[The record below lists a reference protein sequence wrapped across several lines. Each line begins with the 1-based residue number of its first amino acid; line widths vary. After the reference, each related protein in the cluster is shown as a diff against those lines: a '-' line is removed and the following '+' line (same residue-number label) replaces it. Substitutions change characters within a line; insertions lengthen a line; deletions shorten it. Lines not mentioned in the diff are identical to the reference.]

1 MALLFRSIHCINSQ
15 YINAVI
21 SIIMSIQSVVTE
33 FFPDAKLIASG
44 FQGSVYALNETTAI
58 KAIVEGLFW
67 QVASGDFEPVDKLAM
82 QWANNVNG
90 LVIKYKDRIKV
101 EDVGDLIASERVY
114 PCVVT
119 AFTREQII
127 NAIDVAEAELEELWA
142 SGWAHCDLKRPEMV
156 KKVYNESKDDILYN
170 NIVLTKVNNQC
181 VIRLIDIGTAN
192 LEQYDEDDEI
202 EEHID
207 KDMGDWQS
215 YKDWILNYPRQH

>member
-1 MALLFRSIHCINSQ
+1 
-15 YINAVI
+15 
-21 SIIMSIQSVVTE
+21 MSINNIVNE
-33 FFPDAKLIASG
+33 FFPNAKLIASG

-90 LVIKYKDRIKV
+90 LVIKYKDHIQV
-101 EDVGDLIASERVY
+101 EDVGDLIATERVY

-119 AFTREQII
+119 AFTKEQII

-156 KKVYNESKDDILYN
+156 KKVYHESKDDILYN

-207 KDMGDWQS
+207 KDREDWQS

>member
-1 MALLFRSIHCINSQ
+1 MNNNSINTVNLDSK
-15 YINAVI
+15 VMT
-21 SIIMSIQSVVTE
+21 MSINQVVTE
-33 FFPDAKLIASG
+33 YFPEAKLLASG

-90 LVIKYKDRIKV
+90 LVIEYKDHIKV
-101 EDVGDLIASERVY
+101 EDVGDLIATERVY

-119 AFTREQII
+119 AFTKEQIMS
-127 NAIDVAEAELEELWA
+127 AIDVAEAELKELWA

-156 KKVYNESKDDILYN
+156 KKVYHESKDDILFN

-202 EEHID
+202 QEHID
-207 KDMGDWQS
+207 KDRGDWQS

>member
-1 MALLFRSIHCINSQ
+1 
-15 YINAVI
+15 
-21 SIIMSIQSVVTE
+21 MSINQVVTE
-33 FFPDAKLIASG
+33 FFPEAKLLASG
-44 FQGSVYALNETTAI
+44 FQGSVYALNETIVI
-58 KAIVEGLFW
+58 KAIVEGLSW
-67 QVASGDFEPVDKLAM
+67 QVATGDFEPVDKLAM

-90 LVIKYKDRIKV
+90 LVIEYKDHIKV
-101 EDVGDLIASERVY
+101 EDVGDLIATERVY

-119 AFTREQII
+119 AFTKEQIMS
-127 NAIDVAEAELEELWA
+127 AIDVAEAELKELWA

-156 KKVYNESKDDILYN
+156 KKVYHESKDDILFN

-202 EEHID
+202 QEHID
-207 KDMGDWQS
+207 KDRGDWQS

>member
-1 MALLFRSIHCINSQ
+1 
-15 YINAVI
+15 
-21 SIIMSIQSVVTE
+21 MSIQSVVTE
-33 FFPDAKLIASG
+33 FFPNAKLIASG

-90 LVIKYKDRIKV
+90 LVIEYKDHIKV
-101 EDVGDLIASERVY
+101 EDVGDLIATERVY

-119 AFTREQII
+119 AFTKEQIMS
-127 NAIDVAEAELEELWA
+127 AIDVAEAELKELWA

-156 KKVYNESKDDILYN
+156 KKVYHESKDDILFN

-202 EEHID
+202 QEHID
-207 KDMGDWQS
+207 KDRGDWQS

>member
-1 MALLFRSIHCINSQ
+1 
-15 YINAVI
+15 
-21 SIIMSIQSVVTE
+21 MSINNIVNE
-33 FFPDAKLIASG
+33 FFPEAKVIASG
-44 FQGSVYALNETTAI
+44 FQGSVYALNETIVI
-58 KAIVEGLFW
+58 KAIVEGLSW

-82 QWANNVNG
+82 QWANNVND
-90 LVIKYKDRIKV
+90 LVIKYKDHIKV

-119 AFTREQII
+119 AFTREQIMS
-127 NAIDVAEAELEELWA
+127 AIDVAEAELEELWA

-156 KKVYNESKDDILYN
+156 KKVYNESKDDILFN

-207 KDMGDWQS
+207 KDRRDWQS
-215 YKDWILNYPRQH
+215 YKDWIFNYPRQH

>member
-1 MALLFRSIHCINSQ
+1 MSNTLNNSINTVNLNSK
-15 YINAVI
+15 VMTI
-21 SIIMSIQSVVTE
+21 SINQVVTE
-33 FFPDAKLIASG
+33 YFPEAKVIASG
-44 FQGSVYALNETTAI
+44 FQGSVYALNETIVI
-58 KAIVEGLFW
+58 KAIVEGLSW

-82 QWANNVNG
+82 QWANNVNS
-90 LVIKYKDRIKV
+90 LVIKYKDHIKV

-119 AFTREQII
+119 AFTREQIMS
-127 NAIDVAEAELEELWA
+127 AIDVAEAELEELWA

-156 KKVYNESKDDILYN
+156 KKVYNESKDDILFN

-207 KDMGDWQS
+207 KDRGDWQS

>member
-1 MALLFRSIHCINSQ
+1 
-15 YINAVI
+15 
-21 SIIMSIQSVVTE
+21 MSINNIINE
-33 FFPDAKLIASG
+33 FFPEAKLIASG
-44 FQGSVYALNETTAI
+44 FQGSVYALNETTVI
-58 KAIVEGLFW
+58 KAIVEGLSW

-82 QWANNVNG
+82 QWANNVNN
-90 LVIKYKDRIKV
+90 LVIKYKDHIKV

-119 AFTREQII
+119 AFTREQIMS
-127 NAIDVAEAELEELWA
+127 AIDVAEAELEELWA
-142 SGWAHCDLKRPEMV
+142 SGWAHCDLKRPEIV
-156 KKVYNESKDDILYN
+156 KKVYNESKEDILFN

-207 KDMGDWQS
+207 KDRGDWQS
-215 YKDWILNYPRQH
+215 YKNWILNYPRQH

>member
-1 MALLFRSIHCINSQ
+1 
-15 YINAVI
+15 
-21 SIIMSIQSVVTE
+21 MSINNIVTE

-90 LVIKYKDRIKV
+90 LVIKYKDHIKV

-119 AFTREQII
+119 AFTKEQII

-156 KKVYNESKDDILYN
+156 KKVYHESKDDILYN

-207 KDMGDWQS
+207 KDREDWQS

>member
-1 MALLFRSIHCINSQ
+1 VNNNSINTVNLDSK
-15 YINAVI
+15 VMT
-21 SIIMSIQSVVTE
+21 MSINQVVTE
-33 FFPDAKLIASG
+33 YFPEAKLLASG

-90 LVIKYKDRIKV
+90 LVIEYKDHIKV
-101 EDVGDLIASERVY
+101 EDVGDLIATERVY

-119 AFTREQII
+119 AFTKEQIMS
-127 NAIDVAEAELEELWA
+127 AIDVAEAELKELWA

-156 KKVYNESKDDILYN
+156 KKVYHESKDDILFN

-202 EEHID
+202 QEHID
-207 KDMGDWQS
+207 KDRGDWQS

>member
-1 MALLFRSIHCINSQ
+1 VNNTLNNNSINTVNLDSK
-15 YINAVI
+15 VMT
-21 SIIMSIQSVVTE
+21 MSINNIVKE
-33 FFPDAKLIASG
+33 FFPEAKLLASG
-44 FQGSVYALNETTAI
+44 FQGSVYALNETIVI
-58 KAIVEGLFW
+58 KAIVEGLSW

-90 LVIKYKDRIKV
+90 LVIKYKDHIQV
-101 EDVGDLIASERVY
+101 EDVGDLIATERVY

-119 AFTREQII
+119 AFTKEQIMS
-127 NAIDVAEAELEELWA
+127 AIDVAEAQLEELWA

-156 KKVYNESKDDILYN
+156 KKVYKEPKDDILFN

-207 KDMGDWQS
+207 KDRGDWQS

>member
-1 MALLFRSIHCINSQ
+1 
-15 YINAVI
+15 
-21 SIIMSIQSVVTE
+21 MSINQVVTE
-33 FFPDAKLIASG
+33 FFPEAKLLASG
-44 FQGSVYALNETTAI
+44 FQGSVYALNETIVI
-58 KAIVEGLFW
+58 KAIVEGLSW
-67 QVASGDFEPVDKLAM
+67 QVATGDFEPVDKLAM

-90 LVIKYKDRIKV
+90 LVIEYKDHIKV

-156 KKVYNESKDDILYN
+156 KKVYHESKDDILFN

-207 KDMGDWQS
+207 KDREDWQS

>member
-1 MALLFRSIHCINSQ
+1 
-15 YINAVI
+15 
-21 SIIMSIQSVVTE
+21 MSIQSVVTE

-82 QWANNVNG
+82 QWANNVNN
-90 LVIKYKDRIKV
+90 LVIEYKDHIKV
-101 EDVGDLIASERVY
+101 EDVGDLVATERVY

-119 AFTREQII
+119 AFTKEQII
-127 NAIDVAEAELEELWA
+127 NAIDVAEAELKELWA

-156 KKVYNESKDDILYN
+156 KKVYHESKDDILFN

-202 EEHID
+202 QEHID
-207 KDMGDWQS
+207 KDRGDWQS

>member
-1 MALLFRSIHCINSQ
+1 M
-15 YINAVI
+15 
-21 SIIMSIQSVVTE
+21 SIINNVVVE

-90 LVIKYKDRIKV
+90 LVIKYKNHIKV

-119 AFTREQII
+119 AFTKEQII

-156 KKVYNESKDDILYN
+156 KKVYNESKDDILFN

-207 KDMGDWQS
+207 KDRGDWQS

>member
-1 MALLFRSIHCINSQ
+1 
-15 YINAVI
+15 
-21 SIIMSIQSVVTE
+21 MSIQSVVTE

-90 LVIKYKDRIKV
+90 LVIEYKDHIKV
-101 EDVGDLIASERVY
+101 EDVGDLIATERVY

-119 AFTREQII
+119 AFTKEQIMS
-127 NAIDVAEAELEELWA
+127 AIDVAEAELKELWA

-156 KKVYNESKDDILYN
+156 KKVYHESKDDILFN

-202 EEHID
+202 QEHID
-207 KDMGDWQS
+207 KDRGDWQS

>member
-1 MALLFRSIHCINSQ
+1 
-15 YINAVI
+15 
-21 SIIMSIQSVVTE
+21 MSIQSVVTE
-33 FFPDAKLIASG
+33 FFPNAKLIASG

-90 LVIKYKDRIKV
+90 LVIKYKDHIKV

-127 NAIDVAEAELEELWA
+127 NAIDVAEAELKELWA

-156 KKVYNESKDDILYN
+156 KKVYNESKDDILFN

-207 KDMGDWQS
+207 KDKGDWQS

>member
-1 MALLFRSIHCINSQ
+1 
-15 YINAVI
+15 
-21 SIIMSIQSVVTE
+21 MSINNIINE
-33 FFPDAKLIASG
+33 FFPEAKLIASG

-58 KAIVEGLFW
+58 KAIVEGLSR

-82 QWANNVNG
+82 QWANNVNN
-90 LVIKYKDRIKV
+90 LVIKYKDHIKV

-119 AFTREQII
+119 AFTREQIMS
-127 NAIDVAEAELEELWA
+127 AIDVAEAELEELWA
-142 SGWAHCDLKRPEMV
+142 SGWAHCDLKRPEIV
-156 KKVYNESKDDILYN
+156 KKVYNESKDDILFN

-202 EEHID
+202 KEHID
-207 KDMGDWQS
+207 KDRGDWQS

>member
-1 MALLFRSIHCINSQ
+1 
-15 YINAVI
+15 
-21 SIIMSIQSVVTE
+21 MSINNIVNQ
-33 FFPDAKLIASG
+33 FFPNAKLIASG
-44 FQGSVYALNETTAI
+44 FQGSVYALNETIVI

-82 QWANNVNG
+82 QWANNVNS
-90 LVIKYKDRIKV
+90 LVIKYKDHIKV

-119 AFTREQII
+119 AFTKEQII
-127 NAIDVAEAELEELWA
+127 NAIDVAEAQLEELWA

-156 KKVYNESKDDILYN
+156 KKIYNESKDDILYN

-207 KDMGDWQS
+207 KDKGDWQS

>member
-1 MALLFRSIHCINSQ
+1 
-15 YINAVI
+15 
-21 SIIMSIQSVVTE
+21 MSINQVVTE
-33 FFPDAKLIASG
+33 FFPEAKVIASG
-44 FQGSVYALNETTAI
+44 FQGSVYALNETIVI

-90 LVIKYKDRIKV
+90 LVIEYKDHIKV
-101 EDVGDLIASERVY
+101 EDVGDLIATERVY

-119 AFTREQII
+119 AFTKEQIMS
-127 NAIDVAEAELEELWA
+127 AIDVAEAQLNELWS

-156 KKVYNESKDDILYN
+156 KKVYNESKDDILFN

-207 KDMGDWQS
+207 KDRGDWQS

>member
-1 MALLFRSIHCINSQ
+1 MLVYLS
-15 YINAVI
+15 
-21 SIIMSIQSVVTE
+21 IMSINNIVNE
-33 FFPDAKLIASG
+33 FFPEAKLIASG
-44 FQGSVYALNETTAI
+44 FQGSVYALNETIVI
-58 KAIVEGLFW
+58 KAIVEGLSW
-67 QVASGDFEPVDKLAM
+67 QVATGDFEPVDKLAM
-82 QWANNVNG
+82 QWANNVNS
-90 LVIKYKDRIKV
+90 LVIKYKDHIQV
-101 EDVGDLIASERVY
+101 EDVGDLIATERVY

-119 AFTREQII
+119 AFTKEQIMS
-127 NAIDVAEAELEELWA
+127 AIDVAEAQLEELWA

-156 KKVYNESKDDILYN
+156 KKVYNESKDDILFN

-207 KDMGDWQS
+207 KDRGDWQS

>member
-1 MALLFRSIHCINSQ
+1 
-15 YINAVI
+15 
-21 SIIMSIQSVVTE
+21 MSINQVVTE
-33 FFPDAKLIASG
+33 FFPEAKLLASG
-44 FQGSVYALNETTAI
+44 FQGSVYALNETIVI
-58 KAIVEGLFW
+58 KAIVEGLSW
-67 QVASGDFEPVDKLAM
+67 QVATGDFEPVDKLAM

-90 LVIKYKDRIKV
+90 LVIEYKDHIKV

-156 KKVYNESKDDILYN
+156 KKVYHESKDDILYN

-207 KDMGDWQS
+207 KDREDWQS